1 MTKPQIIKN
10 LIELSG
16 CGTIKEFAERHGYT
30 RQRISEW
37 QRGVRNISN
46 SNLEAIAKLEGYKLT
61 ITLKLEK
68 L

>member
-1 MTKPQIIKN
+1 MTKQKIIRN

-16 CGTIKEFAERHGYT
+16 CGTQKKFAERHGYT

-46 SNLEAIAKLEGYKLT
+46 INLEAIAKIEGYKLT
-61 ITLKLEK
+61 INLKLEK

>member
-1 MTKPQIIKN
+1 MTKPQIISS

-46 SNLEAIAKLEGYKLT
+46 SNLEAIAKKEGYNLT
-61 ITLKLEK
+61 INLKLEK

>member
-1 MTKPQIIKN
+1 MTKPQIIRN

-46 SNLEAIAKLEGYKLT
+46 TTLEQIAKKEGYKLT

>member
-1 MTKPQIIKN
+1 MTKQQTIRN

-46 SNLEAIAKLEGYKLT
+46 SNLEAIAKKEGYSLN
-61 ITLKLEK
+61 INYQLEK